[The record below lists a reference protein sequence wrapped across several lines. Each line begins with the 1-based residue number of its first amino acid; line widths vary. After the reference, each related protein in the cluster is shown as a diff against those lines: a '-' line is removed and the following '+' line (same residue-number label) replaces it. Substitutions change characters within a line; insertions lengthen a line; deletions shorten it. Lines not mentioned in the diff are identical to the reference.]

1 MPAPTTDSP
10 ILEDCDII
18 MKGGITS
25 GIVYPR
31 AVVALSHRYRFRQI
45 GGASAGAIAATMAA
59 AAELGRH
66 REILSGVGAGD
77 SFRKLDELPGRL
89 GGQLATLFQP
99 SPHTA
104 APFDVMMAWL
114 DPKRS
119 RTAKVVTTALLVVR
133 RSVPVFIAVALLMMV
148 PALLFDLV
156 LVGFPHGPHQ
166 WWVLAAALVVW
177 LPVAV
182 LTGVVAAAVVLAVR
196 ANSSVAENGFGLCNG
211 HARRDASSPIPLTD
225 WMETELR
232 NLAGPAPTGSGAT
245 DRPVC
250 FGDLW
255 GDEATVAYR
264 RAFMVKPDHAAAFV
278 DHARGEAQLSAVE
291 RRHLRGLRATDCLV
305 MTTNLSHRRPYR
317 FPFDTQEFFWCA
329 TCVAAYFPD
338 NVVAHILA
346 ATTAV
351 GDVSVGKR
359 DDGTP
364 IVIQTT
370 CTRHTGEPLHF
381 MPLACDTPLVVA
393 ARLSLSFPGL
403 ISAVPFYSVDW
414 TRSPEHRNICP
425 VWFSDGGISSNF
437 PMRFFDAAW
446 PKRPTFGINL
456 SGAHPDSPEM
466 VWRPKPGASG
476 RLPRLLPLTGLT
488 GFVSAILDTMQNWND
503 TVQITMP
510 GFRDRIVVVRQHPDE
525 GGMNLKMP
533 ETVIQALADRGRQA
547 GENLVLG
554 VPALGL
560 EPFDFGVHRWIRYRD
575 AMAGVDEL
583 LTGMRERW
591 DDDMEPFV
599 TSTALVTHHFKAGAH
614 DLDATGAVMDAA
626 LELDRLGHPATQG
639 SVPRPMP
646 DLRLV
651 PPL

>member
-1 MPAPTTDSP
+1 MSNPTV
-10 ILEDCDII
+10 EAAVREECDII

-66 REILSGVGAGD
+66 REDLTGVGSGD

-89 GGQLATLFQP
+89 GGQLSTLFQP
-99 SPHTA
+99 SRDTA
-104 APFDVMMAWL
+104 APFDVMMIWL
-114 DPKRS
+114 DAKRS
-119 RTAKVVTTALLVVR
+119 RSAKIAATAMLVVR
-133 RSVPVFIAVALLMMV
+133 RSPGLFAAMALLMMV
-148 PALLFDLV
+148 PALVFDLA
-156 LVGFPHGPHQ
+156 LIGISNHAHE
-166 WWVLAAALVVW
+166 WWVLSAALLVW
-177 LPVAV
+177 LPVALLAGV
-182 LTGVVAAAVVLAVR
+182 LSTAVVLALR
-196 ANSSVAENGFGLCNG
+196 ANSAVAENGFGLCNG
-211 HARRDASSPIPLTD
+211 HARRDADSPIPLTD
-225 WMETELR
+225 WMENELR
-232 NLAGPAPTGSGAT
+232 NLASSEGT

-264 RAFMVKPDHAAAFV
+264 KAFTVKPNDGEAFV
-278 DHARGEAQLSAVE
+278 DHGRGEAQLSAVE
-291 RRHLRGLRATDCLV
+291 RRHLHGLRATDCLV

-329 TCVAAYFPD
+329 ACMAEYFPD
-338 NVVAHILA
+338 NVVTQMRG

-351 GDVSVGKR
+351 GDMPVGK
-359 DDGTP
+359 DADGTP
-364 IVIQTT
+364 LVIHSE
-370 CTRHTGEPLHF
+370 CPRHGGEPLYL
-381 MPLACDTPLVVA
+381 MPLACDIPLVVA

-414 TRSPEHRNICP
+414 TRSSEHRNICP

-437 PMRFFDAAW
+437 PMRFFDSAW

-456 SGAHPDSPEM
+456 SVAHPDSPEM

-476 RLPRLLPLTGLT
+476 RLPRLLPLTSLT
-488 GFVSAILDTMQNWND
+488 GFASAILDTMQNWND

-533 ETVIQALADRGRQA
+533 EDVIQRLADRGREA
-547 GENLVLG
+547 GENIVLG
-554 VPALGL
+554 VPGLGL
-560 EPFDFGVHRWIRYRD
+560 APFDFATHRWIRYRD
-575 AMAGVDEL
+575 AMAGMDEL

-591 DDDMEPFV
+591 DDDMAPFV
-599 TSTALVTHHFKAGAH
+599 TATEPTTHHFEAGAN
-614 DLDATGAVMDAA
+614 DLHATRAVMDAA
-626 LELDRLGHPATQG
+626 LELDRLGHPATRG
-639 SVPRPMP
+639 SVPHPIP